1 MYDLVQIMD
10 REKLPMIQKQL
21 LEIRTDM
28 DKVHT
33 DISGLYAKIAALEQE
48 DVRLWAS
55 IGNMEK
61 ILKKTLN
68 QNITEVN
75 NQFDVLL
82 DQLDILEDQLKTVEN
97 RIGQLTGQTL
107 RYRYDA
113 QENTLYLEPY
123 SE

>member
-1 MYDLVQIMD
+1 MD
-10 REKLPMIQKQL
+10 N
-21 LEIRTDM
+21 
-28 DKVHT
+28 VHT

-48 DVRLWAS
+48 DVKLWAS
-55 IGNMEK
+55 IGAMEK
-61 ILKKTLN
+61 TLKKALN

-82 DQLDILEDQLKTVEN
+82 NQLDELVNQLKNMEN
-97 RIGQLTGQTL
+97 RIGRLSVQTL

-113 QENTLYLEPY
+113 EANTLYLEPY